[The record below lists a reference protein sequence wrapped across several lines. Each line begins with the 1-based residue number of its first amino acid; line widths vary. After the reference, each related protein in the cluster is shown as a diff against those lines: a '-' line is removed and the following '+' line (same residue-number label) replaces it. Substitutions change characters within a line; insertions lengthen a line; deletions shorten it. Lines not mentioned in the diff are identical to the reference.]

1 MLKIKVINLFLYFNL
16 DLVLL
21 LFLLLHN
28 AQYQRE
34 SDLKSLSV
42 SDSKRIAAAHVVSAA
57 SQYTA
62 ASLIANTLDSSSL
75 RSVGSGLKALRKI
88 HQP

>member
-1 MLKIKVINLFLYFNL
+1 MLKIKVINQFLYFNL
-16 DLVLL
+16 DLVL
-21 LFLLLHN
+21 LLLHN

-42 SDSKRIAAAHVVSAA
+42 SDSKRIAAAHVVAA

-75 RSVGSGLKALRKI
+75 RSVGFGLKALRKT

>member
-21 LFLLLHN
+21 LLHN
-28 AQYQRE
+28 SQYQRE

-42 SDSKRIAAAHVVSAA
+42 SDSKRIAAAHVVSAT

-62 ASLIANTLDSSSL
+62 ASLIANTQDSSSL

>member
-1 MLKIKVINLFLYFNL
+1 MLKIKVVNMFLYFNL

-34 SDLKSLSV
+34 SDSKSLSV
-42 SDSKRIAAAHVVSAA
+42 SDSKRIAAAHVVSATR
-57 SQYTA
+57 QYTA